1 MTWWKSLFRKPD
13 DAQLDSEMRFHI
25 EGLIEE
31 KIAAGLRPEEARRQ
45 ALLEFGGTE
54 QWKEEVRDVH
64 RVAVIESTLS
74 NLRYAFR
81 GVRKSPSFAGAI
93 IVTLALGIGAN
104 SAIFSALDTI
114 LIRPLPFPNGD
125 QLMSLIQYNPKAKN
139 PETHIAPVRI
149 EDWNRMNSTFQ
160 AITGYYTE
168 DISESSGT
176 LPEKITRAWV
186 APRFFQVWGIA
197 PALGREFL
205 PEDSPFSGPDS
216 VIISDRFWR
225 RRFGADPST
234 IGKKLRIEPYSYS
247 IVGIM
252 PASFL
257 FPERD
262 VDLWSP
268 VPLQGPYTQM
278 RDSTW
283 YTGIGRLKP
292 RVTAAQARAD
302 LATVQAQLGN
312 EYPKTDA
319 ELAAGIQP
327 LKESTVGG
335 VRRSLW
341 ILFGSVSV
349 LLLIACTNIAAL
361 LLARTAERRREI
373 SIRYSLG
380 ASRAAIVMQL
390 LTEVFV
396 LALAGSALALG
407 VAGAA
412 SQVFQ
417 SLAKNLPRVQEIGL
431 NGRLVLYTAACAV
444 LTTLLCGL
452 FPAVRGTR
460 RTLAGSLAQAGR
472 TQVSGRNP
480 LQWLLVSVQVALA
493 VTLLVG
499 AGLLLRTFQALG
511 RVSPGFDRDHVL
523 TFRISANWGET
534 TDQKRLR
541 QRMDR
546 DLDALRSIPGVE
558 GAATSLT
565 LPGVPLG
572 NPGELKVMEGQADP
586 NHKIVATSRY
596 VSAGY
601 FATMHIPLL
610 AGEACRK
617 TLAGTAVVN
626 RKFADTYLA
635 GRTAI
640 GSHLQVLPANRR
652 GRSRGR
658 SGARAIADGLLV
670 PQCTGTQSGLSHS
683 NPWQPAGAGRGRPEK
698 DSRHRTEPFRVRSG
712 AARGTPQ
719 RCARRE
725 SSSHHAVVVLR
736 ADRGCTGLHG
746 PVWNTQLHC
755 QHPAARSR
763 IAAGG
768 GRVTRTSGDSVSLRR
783 HAGIRVGLPGRL
795 RSGRRILARA
805 GEHAVRRHFIGR
817 SHVCRCR
824 RAGARDRH
832 AGLLAAGRPG
842 RARGAD
848 AGVAGRVASRQ
859 RRQYLLAEL
868 HRALDVG
875 MSGRSAVAGLAIGNL
890 QRTWVS
896 GITQRPP
903 RTGDWILRVHVVVQI

>member
-640 GSHLQVLPANRR
+640 GSHLQVLPANPYLPPAEIRGIVADAREEGLEHEPSPMVYWCLNAPVPSPAFLIRTHGNPLALAEAVRKKIHDTEPNRSVYEVEPLEEHLSDAHAENRLRTTLLSFFALTAVALACMGLYGTLSYIVSTRR
-652 GRSRGR
+652 REVGLRLAVGALRGQVVTQFLFE
-658 SGARAIADGLLV
+658 GMRASVLGCLAGLGLAAAFSHVLASMLYGVTSSDAVTFAGVAVLV
-670 PQCTGTQSGLSHS
+670 LGTGTL
-683 NPWQPAGAGRGRPEK
+683 A
-698 DSRHRTEPFRVRSG
+698 
-712 AARGTPQ
+712 
-719 RCARRE
+719 C
-725 SSSHHAVVVLR
+725 L
-736 ADRGCTGLHG
+736 L
-746 PVWNTQLHC
+746 
-755 QHPAARSR
+755 PAAR
-763 IAAGG
+763 AA
-768 GRVTRTSGDSVSLRR
+768 RVEPMQVLRD
-783 HAGIRVGLPGRL
+783 
-795 RSGRRILARA
+795 
-805 GEHAVRRHFIGR
+805 E
-817 SHVCRCR
+817 
-824 RAGARDRH
+824 
-832 AGLLAAGRPG
+832 
-842 RARGAD
+842 
-848 AGVAGRVASRQ
+848 
-859 RRQYLLAEL
+859 
-868 HRALDVG
+868 
-875 MSGRSAVAGLAIGNL
+875 
-890 QRTWVS
+890 
-896 GITQRPP
+896 
-903 RTGDWILRVHVVVQI
+903 

>member
-13 DAQLDSEMRFHI
+13 DAQLDSELRFHI

-31 KIAAGLRPEEARRQ
+31 KIAAGMGPEEARRQ
-45 ALLEFGGTE
+45 ALLEFGGKE
-54 QWKEEVRDVH
+54 QWKEELRDVH
-64 RVAVIESTLS
+64 RVAVIESTAS
-74 NLRYAFR
+74 NLKSAFR
-81 GVRKSPSFAGAI
+81 GMRKSPSFAGAI
-93 IVTLALGIGAN
+93 ILTLALGIGAN
-104 SAIFSALDTI
+104 SAIFSALDAI
-114 LIRPLPFPNGD
+114 LLRPLPFPDGD

-139 PETHIAPVRI
+139 PETAIAPVRI

-160 AITGYYTE
+160 AISAYYTE

-186 APRFFQVWGIA
+186 APRFFEVWGIA

-205 PEDSPFSGPDS
+205 PEDSRFPGRDS

-225 RRFGADPST
+225 HSFGADPSA
-234 IGKKLRIEPYSYS
+234 IGKKVRIESYSYS

-252 PASFL
+252 PPSFL
-257 FPERD
+257 FPQRE
-262 VDLWSP
+262 VDLWFPSP
-268 VPLQGPYTQM
+268 LNGPYTQS
-278 RDSTW
+278 REATW
-283 YTGIGRLKP
+283 YTGVGRLKSG
-292 RVTAAQARAD
+292 VTAAQAQAD
-302 LATVQAQLGN
+302 LATVQAQLGK

-319 ELAAGIQP
+319 DLAAGIQP
-327 LKESTVGG
+327 LKESKVGG

-341 ILFGSVSV
+341 ILFGAVSV

-361 LLARTAERRREI
+361 LLARTAERQREI

-380 ASRAAIVMQL
+380 ASRGSIVMQL

-417 SLAKNLPRVQEIGL
+417 SLAKDLPRVQEIGL
-431 NGRLVLYTAACAV
+431 NGRLVLYTSACAV

-511 RVSPGFDRDHVL
+511 RVSPGFDVDHVL

-534 TDQKRLR
+534 VDRKGLR

-565 LPGVPLG
+565 LPGVPFG
-572 NPGELKVMEGQADP
+572 SPGELKVIEGQADP
-586 NHKIVATSRY
+586 NRKIVAVSRY

-601 FATMHIPLL
+601 FATMHIPLV
-610 AGEACRK
+610 AGEPCRE

-626 RKFADTYLA
+626 RSFADTYLA
-635 GRTAI
+635 GRTAN
-640 GSHLQVLPANRR
+640 GSHLQVLPVNPYMGPSEVRGIVADAREEGLEHEPSPMVYWCLDAPVPSPAFLIRTHSEPMALAETVRKKIHDTEPNRSVYAVMPLEEHLRDTQAENRLRTTLLSFFALTAVALACMGIYGTLSYIVSTRRREVGLRLAVGALR
-652 GRSRGR
+652 GQIVTQFLFEGL
-658 SGARAIADGLLV
+658 RASVVGCLAGLGLAAAFSHVLGSMLYGISPSDTTTFAGVAALV
-670 PQCTGTQSGLSHS
+670 LGTGTLS
-683 NPWQPAGAGRGRPEK
+683 
-698 DSRHRTEPFRVRSG
+698 
-712 AARGTPQ
+712 
-719 RCARRE
+719 C
-725 SSSHHAVVVLR
+725 L
-736 ADRGCTGLHG
+736 L
-746 PVWNTQLHC
+746 
-755 QHPAARSR
+755 PAAR
-763 IAAGG
+763 AA
-768 GRVTRTSGDSVSLRR
+768 RVDPMQVLRD
-783 HAGIRVGLPGRL
+783 
-795 RSGRRILARA
+795 
-805 GEHAVRRHFIGR
+805 E
-817 SHVCRCR
+817 
-824 RAGARDRH
+824 
-832 AGLLAAGRPG
+832 
-842 RARGAD
+842 
-848 AGVAGRVASRQ
+848 
-859 RRQYLLAEL
+859 
-868 HRALDVG
+868 
-875 MSGRSAVAGLAIGNL
+875 
-890 QRTWVS
+890 
-896 GITQRPP
+896 
-903 RTGDWILRVHVVVQI
+903 